1 MMTSTSQ
8 EILETTV
15 GSPKRT
21 SKNNPLAILFFIMGA
36 PHIYAIMQRGSNQSQ
51 LVKAYSNRL
60 SVPAQLSNSDPILA
74 ANASRPFLG
83 RYLTVGLVAALAAGI
98 MEIFIFW

>member
-36 PHIYAIMQRGSNQSQ
+36 PHIYALVHRGNNQSQ
-51 LVKAYSNRL
+51 LVQGYSNRS
-60 SVPAQLSNSDPILA
+60 SVSAQLSNRDPILA
-74 ANASRPFLG
+74 ANASRSSLG
-83 RYLTVGLVAALAAGI
+83 RYLTVGLVAVLAAGI
-98 MEIFIFW
+98 KEIFIF

>member
-36 PHIYAIMQRGSNQSQ
+36 PHIYALVQRGSTRRR
-51 LVKAYSNRL
+51 LVKAYSL
-60 SVPAQLSNSDPILA
+60 DI
-74 ANASRPFLG
+74 
-83 RYLTVGLVAALAAGI
+83 
-98 MEIFIFW
+98 

>member
-36 PHIYAIMQRGSNQSQ
+36 PHIYGILQRGNTRRK
-51 LVKAYSNRL
+51 LVKADSNRL
-60 SVPAQLSNSDPILA
+60 SVSAQLSNRDPILA
-74 ANASRPFLG
+74 ANASRSSLG
-83 RYLTVGLVAALAAGI
+83 RYLTVGLVAILAAGI
-98 MEIFIFW
+98 KEIFIF

>member
-36 PHIYAIMQRGSNQSQ
+36 PHIYALVQGGNSQSQ
-51 LVKAYSNRL
+51 LVKGYDHRP
-60 SVPAQLSNSDPILA
+60 SVSAQLSNRDPILA
-74 ANASRPFLG
+74 ANASRALFG
-83 RYLTVGLVAALAAGI
+83 RSLTAGLVAALAAGI
-98 MEIFIFW
+98 MEIFIF

>member
-36 PHIYAIMQRGSNQSQ
+36 PHIYALVHRGSNQSQ
-51 LVKAYSNRL
+51 LVKGYSNRP
-60 SVPAQLSNSDPILA
+60 SVSAQLSNRDPILA
-74 ANASRPFLG
+74 ANTSRSFLG
-83 RYLTVGLVAALAAGI
+83 RSLTAGLVAALAAGT
-98 MEIFIFW
+98 MEIFIF

>member
-8 EILETTV
+8 KILETTV

-36 PHIYAIMQRGSNQSQ
+36 PHIYGIMQRRNNRRKLAKADSNMSSASA
-51 LVKAYSNRL
+51 K
-60 SVPAQLSNSDPILA
+60 LSNSDSILA
-74 ANASRPFLG
+74 ANASSSSLG
-83 RYLTVGLVAALAAGI
+83 RYLTVGLVALLAAGI
-98 MEIFIFW
+98 KEILIS